1 MNQRRGVVAAGASH
15 RARSWGLVPC
25 CSHLPKPKLR
35 YLYLVLDDWERG
47 YSIHRVGDDDFD
59 SNAGGLSTRL
69 TKCLL
74 IRIQAQHASN
84 RCFIAHGTK
93 ILGMNPAGFSP
104 GIPVFDTE
112 TIELTVYPSPKCR
125 SIISGYALVNASV
138 GERLMLFAHHYLQVL
153 GPEPPPTD
161 VDAESSWSWTTM
173 EPSPPFDSSYV
184 SGYAL
189 HPDGRTIFMSINNWK
204 TVKSGHLDVRNC
216 TFSFD
221 TERLEWTHRDGQ
233 AHYDRELDTWVGL
246 SRFKEGVGH
255 LCCCDVPPVAAGCS
269 NTLPAW
275 KLCKEELFNNDLT
288 SSSGLTL
295 VYMGDSRFC
304 LIESRLPKDCDF
316 RTYLR
321 AVTITCGHLLW
332 SQV

>member
-1 MNQRRGVVAAGASH
+1 
-15 RARSWGLVPC
+15 
-25 CSHLPKPKLR
+25 
-35 YLYLVLDDWERG
+35 
-47 YSIHRVGDDDFD
+47 
-59 SNAGGLSTRL
+59 
-69 TKCLL
+69 
-74 IRIQAQHASN
+74 
-84 RCFIAHGTK
+84 
-93 ILGMNPAGFSP
+93 MNPAGFSP
-104 GIPVFDTE
+104 GILVFDTE

-138 GERLMLFAHHYLQVL
+138 GERLVLFAHHYLQVL

-161 VDAESSWSWTTM
+161 ADAESSWSWTTM

-221 TERLEWTHRDGQ
+221 TERLEWTHR
-233 AHYDRELDTWVGL
+233 
-246 SRFKEGVGH
+246 
-255 LCCCDVPPVAAGCS
+255 GCS

-275 KLCKEELFNNDLT
+275 KLCNEVLFNNDLA
-288 SSSGLTL
+288 SNSGLTL

-304 LIESRLPKDCDF
+304 LVESRLPKDRDF

-321 AVTITCGHLLW
+321 AVTITSFGLKSDKFGELVFIVILKD
-332 SQV
+332 SFLAANRGSTPS